1 MNYVMAAPSD
11 APAVNNSP
19 EKAKQPQATGGI
31 SAQELDY
38 VKQLVSLVL
47 TRMEDK
53 HRNMTEVFRFMDERG
68 KGKVRKSDFISA
80 IERARISL
88 ARDDVTKVWNYI
100 DSNQQG
106 YIKLQELTTA
116 YANRI
121 NNFNKNVE
129 RSIETKATKVY
140 N

>member
-1 MNYVMAAPSD
+1 
-11 APAVNNSP
+11 
-19 EKAKQPQATGGI
+19 
-31 SAQELDY
+31 
-38 VKQLVSLVL
+38 
-47 TRMEDK
+47 
-53 HRNMTEVFRFMDERG
+53 MTEVFRFMDERG